1 VSDGQVLKTTPAWKY
16 WILFGVV
23 AALALAMLLVPHI
36 PQSQT
41 YHLFADTR
49 SMVGVPNA
57 LNVLSNLFFLVA
69 GLMGMWLV
77 LSDRG
82 PSQAA
87 LFVDPREKWPYFVF
101 FLGVAL
107 TTFGSG
113 YYHAD
118 PSNARLV
125 WDRLPMTIGFMSLL
139 AAMVDE
145 RIDVK
150 AGLRSLAPLLIFG
163 VLSVLYWNFT
173 EARGQGDLRP
183 YALVQFGSVVVL
195 LLLIALFPPRYTRG
209 SDFAVSSGIY
219 ALSKGFE
226 ALDRPIFGA
235 GKLVS
240 GHTLKHIA
248 AAGSAYWIYRMLK
261 LRSPICGAHRQR
273 IVRATS
279 GHPRNSSSQP
289 VRS

>member
-1 VSDGQVLKTTPAWKY
+1 VNQEQVLKTAPNWKY
-16 WILFGVV
+16 WILFGVI
-23 AALALAMLLVPHI
+23 AALALVMFLVPPI

-49 SMVGVPNA
+49 LMAGVPDA
-57 LNVLSNLFFLVA
+57 LNVLSNLFFLVV
-69 GLMGMWLV
+69 GLLGMQLV

-82 PSQAA
+82 PSHPA
-87 LFVDPREKWPYFVF
+87 LFVDPPEKWPYFVF

-118 PSNARLV
+118 PNNARLV

-145 RIDVK
+145 RISVK
-150 AGLRSLAPLLIFG
+150 TGLRWLAPLLIFG

-183 YALVQFGSVVVL
+183 YALVQFGSLAL
-195 LLLIALFPPRYTRG
+195 LLLLLALFPPRYTRG
-209 SDFAVSSGIY
+209 SDFVVSLGIY

-226 ALDRPIFGA
+226 ALDRPIFEA
-235 GKLVS
+235 ARLIS

-248 AAGSAYWIYRMLK
+248 DAVSAYWIYRMLK
-261 LRSPICGAHRQR
+261 LRSPIVDR
-273 IVRATS
+273 
-279 GHPRNSSSQP
+279 SSSA
-289 VRS
+289 

>member
-1 VSDGQVLKTTPAWKY
+1 
-16 WILFGVV
+16 
-23 AALALAMLLVPHI
+23 MLLVPPI

-49 SMVGVPNA
+49 SMAGVPDA
-57 LNVLSNLFFLVA
+57 LNVLSNLVFLVM
-69 GLMGMWLV
+69 GVMGMWLV
-77 LSDRG
+77 LTDRG
-82 PSQAA
+82 PSRAG
-87 LFVDPREKWPYFVF
+87 LFVDPREKWPYSIF
-101 FLGVAL
+101 FFGVAL

-118 PSNARLV
+118 PNNARLV

-145 RIDVK
+145 RIGVK

-183 YALVQFGSVVVL
+183 YALVQFGSLALL

-209 SDFAVSSGIY
+209 SDFVVSLGIY

-226 ALDRPIFGA
+226 ALDRTIFDA
-235 GKLVS
+235 GKVVS

-248 AAGSAYWIYRMLK
+248 AAVSAYWIYRMLK
-261 LRSPICGAHRQR
+261 LRSPIIAER
-273 IVRATS
+273 TS
-279 GHPRNSSSQP
+279 SA
-289 VRS
+289 